1 MDERDLTHL
10 RRCVELAREALDA
23 GDEPFGSVLVDAY
36 DVVCA
41 EDRNRTAAGDQTRH
55 PEFALARWAAT
66 YLSPEERAG
75 ATVYT
80 SGEHCAMCSAAHAWV
95 GLARIVYVASTE
107 QLVAWRREF
116 GLTGPSPVNP
126 LPVNAV
132 APASSSRDPH
142 PSSRTRS
149 ASCTAGTPRRP
160 LRARSRRSAVR
171 RGRRRRPRARRR
183 RSAPATG
190 RRPRTDRRM
199 VIVVS
204 ETSAVES
211 RGVDEPRVV
220 AADPDEVLVDR
231 QGLGAERQELG
242 RGLRER
248 RPDRVVAA
256 RLVELGAG
264 ERLLVAG
271 VDRRDARRPP

>member
-41 EDRNRTAAGDQTRH
+41 EDRNRTADGDQTKH

-95 GLARIVYVASTE
+95 GLKRIVYVASTE

-132 APASSSRDPH
+132 AP
-142 PSSRTRS
+142 
-149 ASCTAGTPRRP
+149 
-160 LRARSRRSAVR
+160 L
-171 RGRRRRPRARRR
+171 
-183 RSAPATG
+183 
-190 RRPRTDRRM
+190 
-199 VIVVS
+199 
-204 ETSAVES
+204 
-211 RGVDEPRVV
+211 
-220 AADPDEVLVDR
+220 VLVEGPVPELEDEIR
-231 QGLGAERQELG
+231 ELHRRHAE
-242 RGLRER
+242 
-248 RPDRVVAA
+248 AA
-256 RLVELGAG
+256 PQ
-264 ERLLVAG
+264 
-271 VDRRDARRPP
+271 DPIT